1 MDEMTGFWTIT
12 IVSWVVGLAIS
23 FFLVRMAVRANDQ
36 INLLKEISDK
46 QTKIIEA
53 LTVKTEL
60 STKDAAKS
68 DDDYLEEARKRA
80 GS

>member
-12 IVSWVVGLAIS
+12 IASWIVGLAIS
-23 FFLVRMAVRANDQ
+23 FFLVRMAVRANEQ

-53 LTVKTEL
+53 LTGKTEL
-60 STKDAAKS
+60 EPNQVAKS
-68 DDDYLEEARKRA
+68 DDDYLEEARKRV
-80 GS
+80 SS

>member
-12 IVSWVVGLAIS
+12 IISWIVGLAIS

-46 QTKIIEA
+46 QTKIIDA
-53 LTVKTEL
+53 LTVK
-60 STKDAAKS
+60 AAQAPKEAFKS

-80 GS
+80 NS

>member
-12 IVSWVVGLAIS
+12 IISWIVGLAIS
-23 FFLVRMAVRANDQ
+23 FFLVRMAVRANEQ

-53 LTVKTEL
+53 LTVKAEL
-60 STKDAAKS
+60 PTQKVAKS

-80 GS
+80 GN

>member
-53 LTVKTEL
+53 LTVKAEL

-80 GS
+80 SS

>member
-1 MDEMTGFWTIT
+1 MDEMTGFWTMT
-12 IVSWVVGLAIS
+12 IISWIVGLAIS
-23 FFLVRMAVRANDQ
+23 FFLVRMAVRANEQ

-53 LTVKTEL
+53 LTVKAEL
-60 STKDAAKS
+60 PPQKAAKS

-80 GS
+80 GN